1 MKDKVWQ
8 LFKQTGN
15 PAYYMLY
22 KELTKDGTDDEGNR
36 SKGDGLQGKR

>member
-8 LFKQTGN
+8 LFKETGN

-22 KELTKDGTDDEGNR
+22 KELSKDGRNNKGHRVE
-36 SKGDGLQGKR
+36 GDGLQGK